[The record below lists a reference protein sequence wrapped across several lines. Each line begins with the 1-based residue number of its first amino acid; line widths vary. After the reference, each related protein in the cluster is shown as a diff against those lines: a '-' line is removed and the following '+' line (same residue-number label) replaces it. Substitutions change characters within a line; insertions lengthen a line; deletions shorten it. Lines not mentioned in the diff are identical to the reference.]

1 MTEYIPMSSPDSF
14 LCKIPLRAFLSQLY
28 IKPWLHKIIIFDE
41 IRKYYGKH
49 KNDNHW
55 VKLQYSRDKN
65 IVLLSRKHK
74 NDIHR
79 VKLQNDNAL
88 GSIIMTAILS
98 NRILF
103 IYYASLP
110 FPEYVLIMI
119 RVHFCYSW
127 FLFITCQT
135 VLEVYLNRLNLDN
148 MSTQFVDS
156 NNDLKPYKIFYMYAI
171 TISNVLSY

>member
-1 MTEYIPMSSPDSF
+1 MILKIKRKHNKVVDNNTTWKGQFKKNKDFLTEYIPMSSPDSF
-14 LCKIPLRAFLSQLY
+14 LWKIPLRASLSQLY

-79 VKLQNDNAL
+79 VKLQNDNPL

-103 IYYASLP
+103 WMPVYRFLNMFWLWFEFIFATLDS
-110 FPEYVLIMI
+110 
-119 RVHFCYSW
+119 YS
-127 FLFITCQT
+127 
-135 VLEVYLNRLNLDN
+135 
-148 MSTQFVDS
+148 
-156 NNDLKPYKIFYMYAI
+156 
-171 TISNVLSY
+171 

>member
-1 MTEYIPMSSPDSF
+1 MKFENTIGS
-14 LCKIPLRAFLSQLY
+14 I
-28 IKPWLHKIIIFDE
+28 
-41 IRKYYGKH
+41 
-49 KNDNHW
+49 KNDNNW
-55 VKLQYSRDKN
+55 VKLQYSRDEN
-65 IVLLSRKHK
+65 TVLLSRKHK

-103 IYYASLP
+103 WMPVYRFLNMFWLWFEFIFATL
-110 FPEYVLIMI
+110 F
-119 RVHFCYSW
+119 

-148 MSTQFVDS
+148 LSTQFVDS
-156 NNDLKPYKIFYMYAI
+156 KSDLKPYKIFYMYAT

>member
-1 MTEYIPMSSPDSF
+1 MYTHVLSWF
-14 LCKIPLRAFLSQLY
+14 LLVENTSKGFFKSAY

-65 IVLLSRKHK
+65 IVLLLSRKHK

-98 NRILF
+98 NGILF
-103 IYYASLP
+103 WMP
-110 FPEYVLIMI
+110 V
-119 RVHFCYSW
+119 
-127 FLFITCQT
+127 
-135 VLEVYLNRLNLDN
+135 
-148 MSTQFVDS
+148 
-156 NNDLKPYKIFYMYAI
+156 
-171 TISNVLSY
+171 

>member
-1 MTEYIPMSSPDSF
+1 M
-14 LCKIPLRAFLSQLY
+14 
-28 IKPWLHKIIIFDE
+28 HKIIIFDE

-88 GSIIMTAILS
+88 GSIIMTAIFEQQDI
-98 NRILF
+98 ILN
-103 IYYASLP
+103 ASLP
-110 FPEYVLIMI
+110 LSEYVLIMI

-148 MSTQFVDS
+148 LSTQFVDS
-156 NNDLKPYKIFYMYAI
+156 KSDLKPYKIFYMYA
-171 TISNVLSY
+171 TSISNVLSY